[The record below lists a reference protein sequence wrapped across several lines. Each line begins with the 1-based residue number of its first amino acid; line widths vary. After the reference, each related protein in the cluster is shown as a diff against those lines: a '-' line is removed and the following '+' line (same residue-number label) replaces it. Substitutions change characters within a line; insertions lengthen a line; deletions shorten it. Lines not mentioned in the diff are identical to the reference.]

1 MPSAQQPASEILL
14 RHGEH
19 AVTVRASLRVAVA
32 LENLAGGIAAVW
44 DEVARQKLSALH
56 TVIRLSATDRQEA
69 ERLLAYAATHPLA
82 SFVHNA
88 QAACLALMVAMLA
101 PAQGEATP
109 SEPATD
115 PIPLSQFFTE
125 LFSRATSWL
134 HWPPSEVWN
143 ASVSEIVTAL
153 EAQAERELRRAGIP
167 TDTAKGGD
175 VYAKERLQQIEDQG
189 FDPAFD
195 REALRNLKAKL
206 A

>member
-1 MPSAQQPASEILL
+1 MPSALQPASEILL

-19 AVTVRASLRVAVA
+19 AVALRASLRVAVA
-32 LENLAGGIAAVW
+32 LENLVGGIAETW

-69 ERLLAYAATHPLA
+69 ERLLRYAATHPLA

-101 PAQGEATP
+101 PAQGETTP
-109 SEPATD
+109 AEPATD

-153 EAQAERELRRAGIP
+153 EAQAERELRRAGVTP
-167 TDTAKGGD
+167 DDKAAKTVRRQANVDAG
-175 VYAKERLQQIEDQG
+175 L
-189 FDPAFD
+189 DPEFD
-195 REALRNLKAKL
+195 REGLRALKARHG

>member
-1 MPSAQQPASEILL
+1 
-14 RHGEH
+14 
-19 AVTVRASLRVAVA
+19 
-32 LENLAGGIAAVW
+32 
-44 DEVARQKLSALH
+44 
-56 TVIRLSATDRQEA
+56 
-69 ERLLAYAATHPLA
+69 
-82 SFVHNA
+82 
-88 QAACLALMVAMLA
+88 MLA

-167 TDTAKGGD
+167 IDTAKGGE
-175 VYAKERLQQIEDQG
+175 VYTKERLQEIEDQG
-189 FDPAFD
+189 FDPTFD
-195 REALRNLKAKL
+195 REALWNLKAKL
-206 A
+206 R